1 MDKSL
6 FAELMEKRNNI
17 LLKGEV
23 KKINPKNTIKNTN
36 DNSEYLT
43 INDNDFELLNKIY
56 KQNTIIENNLQIIS
70 KNNKKDSELL
80 NLVYKLNNSTYIN
93 SAKNTKA
100 FVYLG
105 LFLFIMQ
112 VILIGINDYLLLVVF
127 N

>member
-6 FAELMEKRNNI
+6 IAELMEKRNNI
-17 LLKGEV
+17 LLKREV

-43 INDNDFELLNKIY
+43 ISDNDFELSNKIY
-56 KQNTIIENNLQIIS
+56 KQNTLLENNLQIIS
-70 KNNKKDSELL
+70 RNNKKDNELL
-80 NLVYKLNNSTYIN
+80 NLVYKLNNNTYIN
-93 SAKNTKA
+93 TVKNTKA